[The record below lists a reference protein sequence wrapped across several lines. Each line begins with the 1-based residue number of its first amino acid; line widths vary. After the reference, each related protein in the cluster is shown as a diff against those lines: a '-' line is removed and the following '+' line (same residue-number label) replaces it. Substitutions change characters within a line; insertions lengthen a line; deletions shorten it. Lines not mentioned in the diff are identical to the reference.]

1 MMSRLHAA
9 GINDAHARTFF
20 PSGHLPNKSMDRVH
34 DVLDHALQLPFAEVV
49 IDRLPRSEV
58 AWKHSPLASGL
69 VDVEDG
75 VHDVPKLMFSLSF
88 LRINDFFDNLP
99 LFISEVS

>member
-1 MMSRLHAA
+1 ME
-9 GINDAHARTFF
+9 GI
-20 PSGHLPNKSMDRVH
+20 H
-34 DVLDHALQLPFAEVV
+34 DVLDDTLQLPLAEVV
-49 IDRLPRSEV
+49 IDGLPGREV
-58 AWKHSPLASGL
+58 ARKHSPLTTGL

-75 VHDVPKLMFSLSF
+75 VHDVPELMFTLSF